1 MSTVRFKSI
10 IVVSVVKSEVEQKP
24 TKRLKIHHQKI
35 RHLSVEKSSQS
46 QSRFVSVS
54 FSRSSVEAKSIKS
67 FHCPLWRRTTKLST
81 IVTSCVSEFES
92 IPSGTGGKRKRHSLC
107 RISTGQDVVVRINNA
122 KGMRRQVKVKTKI
135 VHSLFVTPKRQMAGG
150 CSFDC
155 QSQRNIRNC
164 LTWANF
170 WKRNKKKRTAAQS
183 RLNKRRKCE
192 PSASCFKSQFFS
204 VPNNII
210 NDGV

>member
-54 FSRSSVEAKSIKS
+54 FCQSSVEAKSIKS

-107 RISTGQDVVVRINNA
+107 RISTGQDVVVRINNV

-155 QSQRNIRNC
+155 QSQRN
-164 LTWANF
+164 
-170 WKRNKKKRTAAQS
+170 KKLSHLSEFLEKEQKEENSSPVALEQAKEVRTQ
-183 RLNKRRKCE
+183 
-192 PSASCFKSQFFS
+192 CFMLQVAILLRSK
-204 VPNNII
+204 
-210 NDGV
+210 